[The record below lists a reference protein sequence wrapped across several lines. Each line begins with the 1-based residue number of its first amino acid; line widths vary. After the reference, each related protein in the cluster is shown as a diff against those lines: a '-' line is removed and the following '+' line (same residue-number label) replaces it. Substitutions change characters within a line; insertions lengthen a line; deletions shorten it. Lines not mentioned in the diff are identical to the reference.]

1 MAVHKIK
8 AKDAPV
14 EPKPAKVVKKP
25 PEKPKPTKT
34 KAKSKPTKK
43 RPLFVRILLAPLK
56 PFVALGRYFRASWR
70 EIRRVVWPNRKFTW
84 KMTLAVIIFVVFF
97 ATLISLLDMLFTLI
111 FNNLIK

>member
-43 RPLFVRILLAPLK
+43 RPLFVRILLAP
-56 PFVALGRYFRASWR
+56 S
-70 EIRRVVWPNRKFTW
+70 
-84 KMTLAVIIFVVFF
+84 
-97 ATLISLLDMLFTLI
+97 SLLSPSVAISVPLGA
-111 FNNLIK
+111 KSAA